1 MGLRSFYR
9 VAALVAGVWSA
20 LIIVSGAASAQP
32 YPWSYRHGWGPVMYD
47 EGFFVGAAPQY
58 PAAVYSGGYG
68 RRFAYSAADVY
79 LAPYGEAE
87 VALEPVIRRD
97 FVPVTAYQPV
107 DTIIGFQPVVRH
119 RPVRHVRRS
128 CQCNGFY

>member
-1 MGLRSFYR
+1 MGSGKLYR
-9 VAALVAGVWSA
+9 RSA
-20 LIIVSGAASAQP
+20 LAVGFLMALAIGTGAAWAQP

-58 PAAVYSGGYG
+58 PAAGYGGGYY

-79 LAPYGEAE
+79 VAPYGEAE
-87 VALEPVIRRD
+87 VALEPIVRRD
-97 FVPVTAYQPV
+97 FVPVTTLQPV
-107 DTIIGFQPVVRH
+107 DTVVGFQPVVRY
-119 RPVRHVRRS
+119 RPARHVRRH